1 GQGSTG
7 TTLYFY
13 ADEGLIAEVDGNAGS
28 TTLGNITTSYGW
40 VPASP
45 NTGTWGTAPQWKRDH
60 AGQSGATNPQG
71 DASTNGVEH
80 YYHVDHLGTSQRLT
94 NTQGETTW
102 RMVSEA
108 FGKTLVDTILAPAT
122 TGTTTNNLRFPGQY
136 EDQETGTYYNYMR
149 TYLPMVGRY
158 GESDPIGLGGG
169 VNTFSYVGGNP
180 LSYIDPLGLMGGGG
194 NHAACSCPTPPKM
207 PPPPENSCSKESV
220 LDRNIKEAYF
230 MGLIPF
236 YSNVRNKGPWDYKQQ
251 GSQYQDFGNF
261 NYGATGYSAGLSAI
275 LLPAAGWAQS
285 RAGTSKPAWGSW
297 YGKAPYGDDPA
308 DQEMI
313 LAGMRYARCGCKQ

>member
-1 GQGSTG
+1 
-7 TTLYFY
+7 
-13 ADEGLIAEVDGNAGS
+13 
-28 TTLGNITTSYGW
+28 
-40 VPASP
+40 
-45 NTGTWGTAPQWKRDH
+45 
-60 AGQSGATNPQG
+60 
-71 DASTNGVEH
+71 
-80 YYHVDHLGTSQRLT
+80 
-94 NTQGETTW
+94 
-102 RMVSEA
+102 
-108 FGKTLVDTILAPAT
+108 
-122 TGTTTNNLRFPGQY
+122 
-136 EDQETGTYYNYMR
+136 MR

-236 YSNVRNKGPWDYKQQ
+236 YNNVRNKGPWDYKQQ